1 MTKLRDDQTLRRLAE
16 LDREERELVVRALRG
31 DRAAF
36 DSLFDRYFDRM
47 VHCFRDLP
55 EGEAQGRVADALA
68 RLFSGLSPDD
78 AMPLAGRAREVAV
91 DARKRNVPIRVRRSA
106 QPVATTPRR

>member
-1 MTKLRDDQTLRRLAE
+1 MTKLRDDKTLRRLAE
-16 LDREERELVVRALRG
+16 LDREERVLVVRALRG

-68 RLFSGLSPDD
+68 HRGLASFHHAVRADSVADGVEVAADLGALFSELS
-78 AMPLAGRAREVAV
+78 
-91 DARKRNVPIRVRRSA
+91 S
-106 QPVATTPRR
+106 